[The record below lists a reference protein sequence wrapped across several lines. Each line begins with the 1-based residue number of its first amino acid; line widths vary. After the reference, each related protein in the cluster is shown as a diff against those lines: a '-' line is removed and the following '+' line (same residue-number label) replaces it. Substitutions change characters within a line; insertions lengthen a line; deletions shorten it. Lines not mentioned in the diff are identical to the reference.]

1 MLGDKKMDLIDFRNY
16 VKAEREATRQLNL
29 TAILSVANATIQELN
44 ERKTE
49 NE

>member
-1 MLGDKKMDLIDFRNY
+1 MDLIDFRNH
-16 VKAEREATRQLNL
+16 VLAERLAEIKEKRNNNL
-29 TAILSVANATIQELN
+29 TAILSVAGATISTTTN